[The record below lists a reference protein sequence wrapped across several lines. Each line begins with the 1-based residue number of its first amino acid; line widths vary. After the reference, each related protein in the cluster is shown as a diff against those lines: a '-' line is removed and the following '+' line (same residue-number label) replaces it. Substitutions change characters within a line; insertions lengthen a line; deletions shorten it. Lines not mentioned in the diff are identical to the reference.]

1 MFLFC
6 SNKPWTTE
14 LIRRKISALRLEMAD
29 VEAAVRELVERDR
42 DCTEKAL
49 AQMDL
54 RRKINL
60 LIGEWKA
67 AVGGDVLPNVRDR
80 MSLRSAKASGSP
92 LRVIARR

>member
-1 MFLFC
+1 
-6 SNKPWTTE
+6 
-14 LIRRKISALRLEMAD
+14 MAD
-29 VEAAVRELVERDR
+29 IEVSVRDLVDRDH

-67 AVGGDVLPNVRDR
+67 AGGGDVLPDVRER
-80 MSLRSAKASGSP
+80 VRLRPATTSGSP

>member
-1 MFLFC
+1 
-6 SNKPWTTE
+6 
-14 LIRRKISALRLEMAD
+14 MAGI
-29 VEAAVRELVERDR
+29 EASVRDLVNRDR

-67 AVGGDVLPNVRDR
+67 AGGGDVLPNVRDR
-80 MSLRSAKASGSP
+80 VRLRPAKKVGDP
-92 LRVIARR
+92 VRVIARH